1 MERSETRGPY
11 AIRNNTGAVEVLTS
25 GADVGYARDADCSVV
40 TERQAKLFYLCSGL
54 PGRVAVVAHRGS
66 RTRYFACESLSKR
79 Q

>member
-40 TERQAKLFYLCSGL
+40 TERQAKLFIFVLACPAGWLWSPTEAQGL
-54 PGRVAVVAHRGS
+54 VTLHVSP
-66 RTRYFACESLSKR
+66 
-79 Q
+79 